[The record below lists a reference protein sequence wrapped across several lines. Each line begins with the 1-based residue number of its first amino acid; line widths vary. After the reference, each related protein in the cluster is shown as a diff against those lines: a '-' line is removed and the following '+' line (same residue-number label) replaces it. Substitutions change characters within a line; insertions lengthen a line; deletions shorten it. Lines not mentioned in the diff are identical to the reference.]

1 MNVDLNMT
9 GQTEDVDLTNPPP
22 LTPAAYFLNTAYQSQ
37 PDLPPLAFS
46 DNSSIA
52 SLPSLMV
59 QINERMTTLQ
69 NTVLEA
75 ERRAMLSSEKVS
87 LF

>member
-9 GQTEDVDLTNPPP
+9 GQTDVDLTNPLSP

-52 SLPSLMV
+52 SLLSLMV
-59 QINERMTTLQ
+59 QINEQMTTLQ